1 VDVYHLKNTKDN
13 MQIISIVIATY
24 NNEHSIVNTL
34 MSIKNQT
41 SDLWECVII
50 DDCSTDGT
58 VAAVKAEIA
67 GYRRFRLFE
76 NRAGRGID
84 HCRNLG
90 VDHSQGDYLVFLEP
104 GNFLY
109 ETCIEKRSYFIKGWS
124 KIDMLVSDTTLFRD
138 QVDHVIGSVNHS
150 VIETDYHD
158 LINSLIRCCQIWTMS
173 SVTWEKRFLL
183 KIGKWSTKFK
193 SFSEMDLY
201 IRALL
206 DRPKLHF
213 IKIEDSLMKIGGR
226 KSDVLQDV
234 RELAT
239 LLNIYFEVINRFSNG
254 KMVQDIYNTSFMFL
268 IKNIL
273 RLILSNEI
281 ELGEGDK
288 QLLFSILE
296 KITDEEGVLQ
306 VRAILQ

>member
-1 VDVYHLKNTKDN
+1 

-34 MSIKNQT
+34 MSIKRQT

-58 VAAVKAEIA
+58 VATVRAEIA
-67 GYRRFRLFE
+67 GYQRFRLFE
-76 NRAGRGID
+76 NRTVKGVGY
-84 HCRNLG
+84 CRNLG
-90 VDHSQGDYLVFLEP
+90 VDHCLGDYLVFLEP

-109 ETCIEKRSYFIKGWS
+109 NTCIEKRSYFIKGWS
-124 KIDMLVSDTTLFRD
+124 NIDVLVSHTTLFKD
-138 QVDHVIGSVNHS
+138 QVDHVIGSINHS
-150 VIETDYHD
+150 LIETNYHD

-183 KIGKWSTKFK
+183 KIGKWSTKFE

-201 IRALL
+201 IRGLL
-206 DRPKLHF
+206 ERPKLHF
-213 IKIEDSLMKIGGR
+213 TKIEDSLMKIETS
-226 KSDVLQDV
+226 KSDVLQEI
-234 RELAT
+234 RELT
-239 LLNIYFEVINRFSNG
+239 MLLNIYFEVINRFSNG
-254 KMVQDIYNTSFMFL
+254 RTVQDIYNASFMFL

>member
-1 VDVYHLKNTKDN
+1 
-13 MQIISIVIATY
+13 MPIISIVIATY

-34 MSIKNQT
+34 MSIKKQT

-58 VAAVKAEIA
+58 VATVKAEIA

-76 NRAGRGID
+76 NRVGRGKD

-90 VDHSQGDYLVFLEP
+90 VDHSQGDYLVFLAP

-124 KIDMLVSDTTLFRD
+124 KIDMLVSDTALFKD
-138 QVDHVIGSVNHS
+138 QVDHVIGSVNRS
-150 VIETDYHD
+150 LIDTDYHD
-158 LINSLIRCCQIWTMS
+158 LINSLIRCCRIWTMS

-183 KIGKWSTKFK
+183 KIGNWSTQFK

-206 DRPKLHF
+206 ERPKLHF
-213 IKIEDSLMKIGGR
+213 IKIEDSLMKIEGR
-226 KSDVLQDV
+226 KSDVLQEV
-234 RELAT
+234 RELAM

-254 KMVQDIYNTSFMFL
+254 KTVQDIYNASFMFL
-268 IKNIL
+268 IKNVL

-281 ELGEGDK
+281 ELGKGDK

-296 KITDEEGVLQ
+296 KITDDEGVLQ